1 MIIVNPKVTIVDVA
15 READVSAQTVSRVIN
30 NKGEVSPAT
39 RTLVQDVI
47 GRLGYRPNSIA
58 RGLVT
63 NRTSTFGLVV
73 PDIANPFFPEIARG
87 AEDTARARG
96 YSIFLCNTGEV
107 PEREVEVLQALED
120 KQVEGVILCSSRL
133 PDERLLPRLSRH
145 RAVVLVNRA
154 IPGELAGTVRVEDA
168 QGARMALEH
177 LLANGCRV
185 IGFLAGPPISHSARE
200 RLRGYR
206 EALEAAGRTVD
217 PHLTVPCTPF
227 SEGGYEAATQLLSAR
242 PELDALV
249 CYNDLVAV
257 GALRAC
263 ADLGRRVPDDIA
275 IVGCDD
281 IPLAELVTPALTTLR
296 VSKYDIGR
304 AATLMLLERILGR
317 TDQGEICLQPELI
330 VRASTR

>member
-1 MIIVNPKVTIVDVA
+1 MNPNVTIVDVA
-15 READVSAQTVSRVIN
+15 REAGVSAQTVSRVLN

-39 RTLVQDVI
+39 RTLVLDVI

-87 AEDTARARG
+87 AEDTARAHG
-96 YSIFLCNTGEV
+96 YSIFLCNTGEE
-107 PEREVEVLQALED
+107 PAREIEVLQALED
-120 KQVEGVILCSSRL
+120 KRVDGVILCSSRL
-133 PDERLLPRLSRH
+133 PDEQLLPRLSRH

-154 IPGELAGTVRVEDA
+154 VPGGLAGTVRVEDA
-168 QGARMALEH
+168 QGTRLVLEH
-177 LLANGCRV
+177 LFANGRRA
-185 IGFLAGPPISHSARE
+185 IGVLAGPPISHSARE
-200 RLRGYR
+200 RLRGYH
-206 EALEAAGRTVD
+206 EALAAAGYSDD
-217 PHLTVPCTPF
+217 PSLVIPCPPF
-227 SEGGYEAATQLLSAR
+227 SQGGYKAARQLLSTH

-263 ADLGRRVPDDIA
+263 ADLERRVPDDVA

-296 VSKYDIGR
+296 VSKYDLGR
-304 AATLMLLERILGR
+304 QATEMLLEWIQGR
-317 TDQGEICLQPELI
+317 TDHAEIRLQPELI
-330 VRASTR
+330 VRSSTR